1 MRVLL
6 LSGYDAPSHRRWRE
20 QLAARFPHWQWTQL
34 AMPPRHFK
42 WRMRGSGFLWAH
54 QERELLL
61 QPYDLL
67 IATSM
72 VDLSC
77 LRGLVPELC
86 RLPTLVYFHE
96 NQFAYPQRKQQR
108 ANVEP
113 QLINLYTALC
123 ADQVAFNSD
132 YNRTSFLAGATRLLK
147 RLPDTVP
154 DEVMS
159 GLEARC
165 QVLPVPIEAECFVAN
180 RAGTDGPLTLVWNHR
195 WEYDKGPDRLLLGLQ
210 RFFEQCPD
218 ARLRVHMVGQ
228 QFRQQPPAFEAL
240 KTLLAERDALG
251 HWGYE
256 PSRERYRELLARSHL
271 VLSTSLHDFQGLSV
285 LEAAAA
291 GCRPLMP
298 DREAYPEWFPR
309 QCRYASDRDNPSNE
323 ANAFAEA
330 LQKAYVAFEAGHS
343 LEPPSVD
350 FLHERHWWQPYTE
363 VLTTLADTA
372 KL

>member
-20 QLAARFPHWQWTQL
+20 QLAAHFPDWRWTQL
-34 AMPPRHFK
+34 ALPPRHFK

-54 QERELLL
+54 QERERLLE
-61 QPYDLL
+61 PYDLL

-77 LRGLVPELC
+77 LRGFVPELC
-86 RLPTLVYFHE
+86 RIPTLVYFHE
-96 NQFAYPQRKQQR
+96 NQFAYPQSKQQR

-147 RLPDTVP
+147 RLPDAVP
-154 DEVMS
+154 EAVMS
-159 GLEARC
+159 DLEARC
-165 QVLPVPIEAECFVAN
+165 RVLPVPIEAPCFVAN
-180 RAGTDGPLTLVWNHR
+180 DADPDGPLTLVWNHR

-210 RFFEQCPD
+210 RFFEQQPE
-218 ARLRVHMVGQ
+218 ARIRLHVVGQ
-228 QFRQQPPAFEAL
+228 QFRQHPPAFTEL
-240 KTLLAERDALG
+240 KTLLEAHNALG

-256 PSRERYRELLARSHL
+256 PSRERYRALLAQSHC
-271 VLSTSLHDFQGLSV
+271 VLSNALHDFQGLSI
-285 LEAAAA
+285 LEATAA
-291 GCRPLMP
+291 GCRPLLP

-309 QCRYASDRDNPSNE
+309 ECRYTSDRDNPLNE
-323 ANAFAEA
+323 ANAFAA
-330 LQKAYVAFEAGHS
+330 LLHKEYAAFTAGQV
-343 LEPPSVD
+343 PRAPSVE
-350 FLHERHWWQPYTE
+350 FLHEGCWQQPYTE
-363 VLTTLADTA
+363 VLTGVAHA
-372 KL
+372 VKL